1 MRLIL
6 LLVGLS
12 LLPATAVSQEAL
24 PDGVS
29 ETTINQGRAIFTG
42 AGICFACHGTDG
54 SGVPGAGPNL
64 TDDEWWNIDFDFEEL
79 VRVIRQGVAA
89 DQSRTGA
96 YMPPKG
102 GSQITDEQV
111 AAVAAY
117 VWSLSR
123 AGTGPVNPP
132 GTNP

>member
-1 MRLIL
+1 MRVTCYLVAL
-6 LLVGLS
+6 L
-12 LLPATAVSQEAL
+12 LLPASAFSQEAL
-24 PDGVS
+24 PEGVT
-29 ETTINQGRAIFTG
+29 ETTIDEGRALYMGT
-42 AGICFACHGTDG
+42 GICFACHGTDG
-54 SGVPGAGPNL
+54 RGVPGAGPDL
-64 TDDEWWNIDFDFEEL
+64 TDDEWWNIDLDFAEL
-79 VRVIRQGVAA
+79 LRVIRQGVAA

-123 AGTGPVNPP
+123 TGSGPTTPP